1 MGLDGAITR
10 GKLLLIGIEEFEI
23 LLEHEDVFGAVV
35 PAQGGDD
42 LGLGRVT
49 PDVAMLGEV
58 LRIALAGDDVAEDA
72 QAGDTGDVAD
82 DQRQLHVHLDQRF
95 LHALHEGTRAL
106 DQRGPVPKI
115 PPQRDDAVGGAEAAA
130 QESQDVEV
138 AEPFTVGDIAL
149 PAGKIFDMAG
159 IDEDHLKPRAS
170 RISKMGI
177 Q

>member
-10 GKLLLIGIEEFEI
+10 GELLLIDIEEFQI
-23 LLEHEDVFGAVV
+23 LLEHEDVFGAIV
-35 PAQGGDD
+35 PAQSGDE
-42 LGLGRVT
+42 LGLGCAT
-49 PDVAMLGEV
+49 PDIAMLREV
-58 LRIALAGDDVAEDA
+58 LRIALAGDDVAEDP

-82 DQRQLHVHLDQRF
+82 HQRQLHVHLDQRF
-95 LHALHEGTRAL
+95 LHALHERTRAL

-115 PPQRDDAVGGAEAAA
+115 PPQRDDAVGGPKAAA
-130 QESQDVEV
+130 QESQDVEI

-149 PAGKIFDMAG
+149 PAGEILDMAG